1 MGGGVD
7 FKMSW
12 GSLGWVVGI
21 DVVVRERGREEREGW
36 VDRDI
41 LGWNKWKEVDGTGQ
55 RRW

>member
-21 DVVVRERGREEREGW
+21 DVVVREMGREEREGW